1 MHNFD
6 AIDCQLIELLQQNAR
21 SSIKQLAEK
30 VFMSPPA
37 VAARISRLER
47 EGVIQGY
54 QPELDIQALGYNIMA
69 YISLQL
75 QPTDKPQFNP
85 YIASVP
91 NVLECNCVTGDY
103 SMIIK
108 VCFHST
114 MELDVFIGE
123 LQRFG
128 KTYTQI
134 VFSTVVN
141 VRGPR
146 ITEETMRATKAR

>member
-1 MHNFD
+1 MHNLD

-37 VAARISRLER
+37 VAARLSRLEKG
-47 EGVIQGY
+47 GVIQGY
-54 QPELDIQALGYNIMA
+54 QPELNIQALGYNIMA

-75 QPTDKPQFNP
+75 QPSDKPQFYP
-85 YIASVP
+85 YIAAVP

-108 VCFHST
+108 VCFRST
-114 MELDVFIGE
+114 MELDTFIGE

-146 ITEETMRATKAR
+146 VTAQTTRATKER